1 MKKFIKHTFISV
13 IIIVLSIVAYFTYQ
27 GYSRYK
33 EVVSE
38 VSIKDKVLSIQSNS
52 SYISYEEIPDDFKNA
67 IIAIED
73 HRFKTHNGIDIIGT
87 TRAIVTNLYSRSLS
101 QGGSTITQ
109 QLARNMYFTQEAKP
123 DRKIAELFVALDL
136 EKEYSKEDILTFY
149 INIIYFGDGYY
160 GLKEAS
166 LGYFNKE
173 PIDLSLDEITLL
185 AGIPNAPSI
194 YALSNRPDL
203 ARERQKYVISA
214 MKEYGYLDWTFWD
227 GSKTFEAV

>member
-1 MKKFIKHTFISV
+1 MKKFIKYIF
-13 IIIVLSIVAYFTYQ
+13 LSIILIFLTIIAFFTYQ

-33 EVVSE
+33 EVTNE
-38 VSIKDKVLSIQSNS
+38 ISIKDKVSEIKNDK
-52 SYISYEEIPDDFKNA
+52 SYITYEEIPDDFKNA

-73 HRFKTHNGIDIIGT
+73 HRFKTHSGIDIIGT
-87 TRAIVTNLYSRSLS
+87 IRAIITNINNRSLS

-109 QLARNMYFTQEAKP
+109 QLARNMYFSQEAKA
-123 DRKIAELFVALDL
+123 DRKIAELFVALEL
-136 EKEYSKEDILTFY
+136 EKEYSKEDILTY
-149 INIIYFGDGYY
+149 YVNIIYFGDGYY

-173 PIDLSLDEITLL
+173 PINLNLDEITLL

-203 ARERQKYVISA
+203 AKERQKHVISA
-214 MKEYGYLDWTFWD
+214 MKEYGYLSAEFQI
-227 GSKTFEAV
+227 

>member
-1 MKKFIKHTFISV
+1 MIKFIKYTFLSI
-13 IIIVLSIVAYFTYQ
+13 IIIVLIVVAFFTYQ

-33 EVVSE
+33 EVISE
-38 VSIKDKVLSIQSNS
+38 FSIKDKAASIQNRD
-52 SYISYEEIPDDFKNA
+52 SYITYEEIPEDFKNA

-87 TRAIVTNLYSRSLS
+87 ARAIITNVNSRSLS

-136 EKEYSKEDILTFY
+136 EKEYSKEDILTYY

-160 GLKEAS
+160 GLKEAA

-173 PIDLSLDEITLL
+173 PMDLSLDEITLL

-214 MKEYGYLDWTFWD
+214 MKEYGYLKEDI
-227 GSKTFEAV
+227 

>member
-1 MKKFIKHTFISV
+1 MKNFIKYVFIS
-13 IIIVLSIVAYFTYQ
+13 ILLIVLTVVAFFTYQ
-27 GYSRYK
+27 GCSIYK
-33 EVVSE
+33 EVINKAP
-38 VSIKDKVLSIQSNS
+38 IKDKIDEIKS
-52 SYISYEEIPDDFKNA
+52 SKNYISYQEIPKDFKNA

-73 HRFKTHNGIDIIGT
+73 HRFKSHSGIDIVGT
-87 TRAIVTNLYSRSLS
+87 TRAIITNLYSRSLL

-109 QLARNMYFTQEAKP
+109 QLAKNMYFTQEAKP

-136 EKEYSKEDILTFY
+136 EKKYSKEDILTFY

-173 PIDLSLDEITLL
+173 PLDLTLDEITLL

-214 MKEYGYLDWTFWD
+214 MKEYGYLSADFQM
-227 GSKTFEAV
+227 